1 MNVINLDPP
10 APEDALV
17 RLTNGFGCD
26 EWNVGGKSYRP
37 DPRRCRLLTLRMFV
51 VGAPPKCGGA
61 GILHRARR
69 QDRLARTH
77 PRPHAAAGHCFSDD
91 AAGVKPRQ

>member
-37 DPRRCRLLTLRMFV
+37 DLPLYV
-51 VGAPPKCGGA
+51 VLG
-61 GILHRARR
+61 
-69 QDRLARTH
+69 
-77 PRPHAAAGHCFSDD
+77 
-91 AAGVKPRQ
+91 